1 MVKDFSFYIPLT
13 KAHPKRHHTLAGA
26 DPRYVDYPSCP
37 NYIINEKSSDPQ
49 DPIDPSHKGPVIV
62 YLCVRIYSIG
72 ACTESDYRAQIPNAT
87 QTAVTGLK
95 WFKIWEDG
103 FDANNSTWGVDRL
116 IANKGKHTFTIPSC
130 IASGNYLVRT
140 EIIGEEAS
148 TV

>member
-1 MVKDFSFYIPLT
+1 MWIIPLVPITLLMKSLVTLKTRSTQVT
-13 KAHPKRHHTLAGA
+13 KDL
-26 DPRYVDYPSCP
+26 SL
-37 NYIINEKSSDPQ
+37 YI
-49 DPIDPSHKGPVIV
+49 
-62 YLCVRIYSIG
+62 CVRIYSIG